1 MRRLAPALLLLLSS
15 CFVPHGASGKPDS
28 TTSEIITAIEGIY
41 DDLSSRRWEAFQ
53 AHFLAGATLIFSDRQ
68 APKRITPPEFIEMV
82 KKQAEGKEVFEERM
96 TNAWIR
102 RHEDMAFV
110 WTDFAGRIG
119 TAIEFKTWSGVDAF
133 TLIRVNG
140 RWMISQI
147 AVSKDPPEEKE
158 KE

>member
-1 MRRLAPALLLLLSS
+1 MKRLAPALVLLLSS
-15 CFVPHGASGKPDS
+15 CIVPPSGSGKADT
-28 TTSEIITAIEGIY
+28 TTSEVITAIEGIY

-53 AHFLAGATLIFSDRQ
+53 AHFLAGATLIFSDPQ
-68 APKRITPPEFIEMV
+68 APKRIAPPEFIEMV

-102 RHEDMAFV
+102 VHENMAFV
-110 WTDFAGRIG
+110 WSDFAGRIG

-158 KE
+158 